1 MKNVKLS
8 VLDLVAVGEGFTAGE
23 AIQNSV
29 HLAQKAEEL
38 GYERYWFAEHHNSAS
53 IASSATVLLIG
64 KIAEHTKTMRVGSGG
79 IMLPNHKP
87 LIVAEQ
93 FGTLDAMYP
102 GRIDL
107 GVGRAPGTDPTTAEA
122 LGRSAYGAPNHFPED
137 VEQLQTYLGANE
149 GARVHAFPGENSN
162 VPIYI
167 LGSSLFSA
175 ELAAQMGLPYAFAS
189 HFAPNY
195 LEQALQLYRTQFK
208 PSEYLDK
215 PYTIA
220 CVNGMAAD
228 TNEEAERM
236 VTSLYQYFLGI
247 VKGSPKKIMPAV
259 DSMKEI
265 WTMNERYAVLEA
277 LRYTFKGGPE
287 KVKNQLQSFLQI
299 TQVDEIMVTSHI
311 YEPAERVHSYEI
323 LMQALKELQEN

>member
-29 HLAQKAEEL
+29 HLAQKVEEL

-247 VKGSPKKIMPAV
+247 VKGSPKKLMPAV

-277 LRYTFKGGPE
+277 LRYTFKGDQE

-323 LMQALKELQEN
+323 IMQALKELQEN